1 MEHRKQSSLSR
12 ILDHAVDAV
21 RLVGSGAI
29 DAARSDG
36 GRAVSRSHL
45 RRRANRSVGDNKK
58 REASLAFVFDFG
70 GGPWTGRPQGT
81 KVNQTQPLPE
91 TIEQLFRKRG
101 HVLVTGFELSTR
113 FPFGFFRHRRRL
125 RSREVDIVVYPKPQ
139 RVADELHLLPLFTGQ
154 SASFRRGFGHDL
166 LMLRDY
172 QQRDDLRHIDWK
184 ATARARR
191 LTVRE
196 FTAEDERRM
205 TILLDTRLTE
215 DIDPEN
221 FRIRFEHGVIQA
233 ASLVKH
239 FIDERAEVS
248 VVLGNE
254 STTFGQGL
262 EHLYVCLRKLALV
275 QPDRQTS
282 GDRELERMVDTA
294 TARDGRGSDTN
305 YLIILTASERG
316 SIPPNVW
323 RRAYVI
329 FL

>member
-81 KVNQTQPLPE
+81 KVNQTQPFPE
-91 TIEQLFRKRG
+91 THTGVFHLHSASCGGRANDRTVVSEARARTG
-101 HVLVTGFELSTR
+101 HGFELSTR
-113 FPFGFFRHRRRL
+113 FRSVSFAIDRRL

-221 FRIRFEHGVIQA
+221 FRIRFEM
-233 ASLVKH
+233 
-239 FIDERAEVS
+239 E
-248 VVLGNE
+248 
-254 STTFGQGL
+254 
-262 EHLYVCLRKLALV
+262 
-275 QPDRQTS
+275 
-282 GDRELERMVDTA
+282 
-294 TARDGRGSDTN
+294 
-305 YLIILTASERG
+305 
-316 SIPPNVW
+316 
-323 RRAYVI
+323 
-329 FL
+329 